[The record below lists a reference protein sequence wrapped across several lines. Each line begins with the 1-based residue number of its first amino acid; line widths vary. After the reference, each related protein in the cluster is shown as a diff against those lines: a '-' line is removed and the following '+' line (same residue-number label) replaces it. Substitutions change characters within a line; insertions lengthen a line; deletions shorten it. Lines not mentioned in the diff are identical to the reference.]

1 MHFGF
6 FTAPWVCR
14 GGGAYD
20 GFHKSCA
27 GFHSS
32 GRLGSLCLR
41 LECEIAKAAPE
52 LSKTMR
58 VRCTP
63 LLLPLLFLLL
73 ARGAHAAEEYPEAFT
88 EGLPMWIYFAIGFA
102 SVIFLLLGDDEKKDS
117 SSGSAPRGDYSTEI
131 NATARTTM
139 DVYAQI
145 RSPIP
150 TGSIATTDASANAAT
165 AAATTTTDATAAQ
178 GSQQVKSGIPRTGDP
193 AKDNSRKRVAE
204 WLLANTNIHA
214 PNLVKD
220 AASDDDT
227 ALASKVACAWLYDKQ
242 NKARAFRVPG
252 PFVV

>member
-1 MHFGF
+1 
-6 FTAPWVCR
+6 
-14 GGGAYD
+14 
-20 GFHKSCA
+20 
-27 GFHSS
+27 
-32 GRLGSLCLR
+32 
-41 LECEIAKAAPE
+41 
-52 LSKTMR
+52 MR

-88 EGLPMWIYFAIGFA
+88 EGLPMWVYFAIGFA

-150 TGSIATTDASANAAT
+150 TGSIAATDASANAAT
-165 AAATTTTDATAAQ
+165 AAATTTDATAAQ
-178 GSQQVKSGIPRTGDP
+178 GSQEVKSGIPRTGDP

-204 WLLANTNIHA
+204 WLLANTNIHTLRT
-214 PNLVKD
+214 LVKD
-220 AASDDDT
+220 AASDDDDV
-227 ALASKVACAWLYDKQ
+227 ALASKVACAMFD
-242 NKARAFRVPG
+242 
-252 PFVV
+252 